1 MKVIKKGKDIN
12 FKWSKELTCTGIDGC
27 EAILLVEYSDLFKN
41 YFSRRDNIYTVAF
54 KCPECGQ
61 IVSLGNYSEL
71 PSNVVEFLPHSY
83 QHFLKGKNREVM
95 ELSPETYKDR

>member
-12 FKWSKELTCTGIDGC
+12 FKWSKELTCTGISGC

-41 YFSRRDNIYTVAF
+41 YFSRPDNIYTVAF

-61 IVSLGNYSEL
+61 IVSLGDYSEL
-71 PSNVVEFLPHSY
+71 PSNVVEFLPRSY
-83 QHFLKGKNREVM
+83 MDLLKGKNREVVK
-95 ELSPETYKDR
+95 PAFNTYKDR